1 MRETRLVTIS
11 LSPNLLKRAEK
22 AAKEEQR
29 TRSELLREALRKYL
43 DDREWSKI
51 YRYGERRARAR
62 GIDEEDVE
70 RLVDEM
76 RK

>member
-1 MRETRLVTIS
+1 MRATKLVTIS
-11 LSPNLLKRAEK
+11 LSPKLLKKAEK

-43 DDREWSKI
+43 EDREWDKI
-51 YRYGERRARAR
+51 YRYGERRARVL
-62 GIDEEDVE
+62 GFDEEDVE
-70 RLVDEM
+70 RLVDET

>member
-11 LSPNLLKRAEK
+11 LSPNLLKKAEK

-43 DDREWSKI
+43 EDREWNKI
-51 YRYGERRARAR
+51 YRYGERKARALR
-62 GIDEEDVE
+62 LEEEDVE

>member
-1 MRETRLVTIS
+1 MRATRLVTIS
-11 LSPNLLKRAEK
+11 LSPNLLRKAEK

-29 TRSELLREALRKYL
+29 TRSELLREALRQYL
-43 DDREWSKI
+43 ENREWRKI
-51 YRYGERRARAR
+51 YRYGERRARTL
-62 GIDEEDVE
+62 GLDEGEVE

>member
-1 MRETRLVTIS
+1 MRATRLVTIS
-11 LSPNLLKRAEK
+11 LPPNLLKKAEK

-43 DDREWSKI
+43 EDREWSKI
-51 YRYGERRARAR
+51 YRYGERRATAL
-62 GIDEEDVE
+62 GLDEEDVE
-70 RLVDEM
+70 RLVDEI